1 MGTPMCTESSS
12 CLHRWCVPDEK
23 LPVDGHQSPQP
34 KIEARVPYD
43 DQSTDF
49 LSNGRKRSGKRANGA
64 LNVKQDDVSA
74 TTIATGAS
82 DGSKI
87 IHNAAGASTAA
98 KADRGR
104 TL

>member
-1 MGTPMCTESSS
+1 
-12 CLHRWCVPDEK
+12 
-23 LPVDGHQSPQP
+23 
-34 KIEARVPYD
+34 
-43 DQSTDF
+43 
-49 LSNGRKRSGKRANGA
+49 
-64 LNVKQDDVSA
+64 VKQDDVSA

-104 TL
+104 TLAALLVTFGLLATLTWIGFLAWATSRMFGIL

>member
-1 MGTPMCTESSS
+1 
-12 CLHRWCVPDEK
+12 V
-23 LPVDGHQSPQP
+23 
-34 KIEARVPYD
+34 
-43 DQSTDF
+43 ST
-49 LSNGRKRSGKRANGA
+49 GA
-64 LNVKQDDVSA
+64 LIVKHEDDVSA

-104 TL
+104 TLATLLVTFGFLATLTWIGFLAWAISRMFDIL